1 MRVVSI
7 VNQKGGCGKT
17 TTAVNLAAVLARGG
31 ARVMLVDMDPQSHC
45 AAGLGVPEQGL
56 ERTIAD
62 AMLADGAQP
71 LLADDYMWEVA
82 QGLRLVPSSVS
93 LAAFEAPT
101 GPLAAR
107 FDRDRRL
114 ARVLA
119 AWQDDFDWC
128 IIDCPP
134 TIGLLTY
141 NALRASDLVLVPVET
156 GFFSLKGAEK
166 QIETIGAVVRRFGRD
181 IPFRLLPTLYN
192 ASRALSRDVVAAL
205 SKRFPDALMPV
216 VIGEHDELRDAAS
229 YGQSIIEFAPGSAAE
244 ADFLA
249 LAAWLEANAPESTA
263 LRDHV
268 GAPPMVETFRGAAHS
283 MFGANP
289 SANPNANSS
298 ANSSEGIGGNP
309 APNMGV
315 TADERA
321 FFSSANGN
329 TSGITSGAVR
339 GAVLPNARNA
349 SAEDIA
355 AMHTDEFSSRT
366 SSTSEPSRASDLVSR
381 LRAFA
386 ERSRQTSPI
395 GGGFGVRTSRDGTV
409 VFSQPA
415 SARGL
420 FVVGDFNGWNPV
432 ATPLMSSADGL
443 RMEAEVELP
452 PGRHAY
458 RIVVDGTEQLDGF
471 NPHRDTARE
480 GMGASLV
487 EVPAA
492 VSATG
497 ARSYEGGVR

>member
-141 NALRASDLVLVPVET
+141 NALRASDLVMVPVET

-192 ASRALSRDVVAAL
+192 ASRPLSRDVVAAL
-205 SKRFPDALMPV
+205 GKRFPDALMPV
-216 VIGEHDELRDAAS
+216 VIGEHEELRDAAS

-249 LAAWLEANAPESTA
+249 LAAWLETNAPESTA

-268 GAPPMVETFRGAAHS
+268 GAPPVVETFRDSARE
-283 MFGANP
+283 MFGGNSNLNP
-289 SANPNANSS
+289 SGNAASH
-298 ANSSEGIGGNP
+298 A
-309 APNMGV
+309 GV

-321 FFSSANGN
+321 FFSTASSSTGGVALPG
-329 TSGITSGAVR
+329 THAV
-339 GAVLPNARNA
+339 
-349 SAEDIA
+349 
-355 AMHTDEFSSRT
+355 
-366 SSTSEPSRASDLVSR
+366 STSEVGALRADDVSSRATTNGGPSRASDLVSR
-381 LRAFA
+381 LRALA

-395 GGGFGVRTSRDGTV
+395 GAGFGVRTSRDGLV

-432 ATPLMSSADGL
+432 ATPLMASADGL

-458 RIVVDGTEQLDGF
+458 RIVVDGTEQLDSF
-471 NPHRDTARE
+471 NPHRDAARE
-480 GMGASLV
+480 GIGASLV
-487 EVPAA
+487 EVPAS
-492 VSATG
+492 VSVAG
-497 ARSYEGGVR
+497 ARSYGSVEGGVR